1 MTIAAWTSAD
11 WCCTCFP
18 LPDPDT
24 EVVEMD
30 TIVSALFQHA
40 SRITEADRTAL
51 GPAMHVAHILV
62 TRQGAD
68 GLWPARLNLRT
79 GYAVGEKRSAAPI
92 RLMRWLNQLLFS
104 TEFGPTIRHAA
115 SGHPDLQELTCPLPF
130 IPEEPSITEEPWDED
145 DLQHTQGE

>member
-1 MTIAAWTSAD
+1 MPIAAWTSAD

-18 LPDPDT
+18 LPAPDVEIT
-24 EVVEMD
+24 EMEA
-30 TIVSALFQHA
+30 IVTALFEHA

-62 TRQGAD
+62 TRQEAD

-79 GYAVGEKRSAAPI
+79 GDAVGEERSAAPI

-104 TEFGPTIRHAA
+104 TEFDLTLRRAA
-115 SGHPDLQELTCPLPF
+115 VGHPDLYELTCSLPAM
-130 IPEEPSITEEPWDED
+130 PEEPWDEN
-145 DLQHTQGE
+145 DLQDNQGE